1 MGISLSRS
9 LVMFEKILVA
19 NRGEI
24 AIRVLRACREM
35 GIHTVAVFSEAD
47 RTALHT
53 RYSDEAYCIGPP
65 PAQESYLDIDRII
78 EVARKSGAQAI
89 HPGYGFLAENP
100 LFAERCEKERIKL
113 IGPSSYAMRT
123 MGSKTLARKTVQA
136 AGVPVVPG
144 TLEPVS
150 TEEEALQVAQK
161 IGFPVMLKA
170 TAGGGG
176 KGLRLVKNASEL
188 RSSLR
193 MARSEAKSA
202 FADDSVYVEKYIEST
217 RHVEIQILGDQYG
230 NYVHLCERECS
241 IQRRH
246 QKVIEESPSV
256 IISPEIRGAMGTVAI
271 EAARAVRYEG
281 AGTCEFLVDTDRN
294 FYFLE
299 MNTRLQVEHPITEM
313 VTGIDIVKEQI
324 LLAAGEELTIR
335 QEDVKQAGHAIECRI
350 YAEDPDR
357 SFLPCP
363 GLITSLRVPGGPGVR
378 DDSGVYAGFEI
389 PIHYDPII
397 SKLIAWGRDRTEA
410 IARMKCALSA
420 YVVTGVK
427 TTIPFHIR
435 VMNNRHFIEG
445 DIDTNFIDN
454 VFFKEEDKSRFDGEE
469 IALITAAIHLYTEE
483 RKRAANHVSENN
495 AGPVSMWKYSTRP
508 GIHKIWRVRQ

>member
-1 MGISLSRS
+1 VFQKVLI
-9 LVMFEKILVA
+9 A

-24 AIRVLRACREM
+24 AVRVLRACKEM
-35 GIHTVAVFSEAD
+35 GIPTVAVFSEVD

-53 RYSDEAYCIGPP
+53 RYSDEAYFIGPP
-65 PAQESYLDIDRII
+65 PARESYLDIDKII
-78 EVARKSGAQAI
+78 DVAIKSGAQAI

-100 LFAERCEKERIKL
+100 LFAERCEREGIKL
-113 IGPSSYAMRT
+113 IGPSAYAMRT
-123 MGSKTLARKTVQA
+123 MGSKTVARKTVRA

-144 TLEPVS
+144 TLEPLL
-150 TEEEALQVAQK
+150 TEKEVFKAAQE

-176 KGLRLVKNASEL
+176 KGLRLVKNASDL

-193 MARSEAKSA
+193 MVRSEAKSA
-202 FADDSVYVEKYIEST
+202 FSDDSVYVERYIEST
-217 RHVEIQILGDQYG
+217 RHVEIQILGDRYG
-230 NYVHLCERECS
+230 DYVHLCERECS

-256 IISPEIRGAMGTVAI
+256 IITPEIREAMGKVAI

-281 AGTCEFLVDTDRN
+281 VGTCEFLLDRGRN

-324 LLAAGEELTIR
+324 RLAAGEKLAIR
-335 QEDVKQAGHAIECRI
+335 QEDVKQTGHAIECRI

-357 SFLPCP
+357 NFLPCP

-378 DDSGVYAGFEI
+378 DDSGVYAGFEV

-397 SKLIAWGRDRTEA
+397 SKLVAWGKDRTEA
-410 IARMKCALSA
+410 VARMKRALSV

-427 TTIPFHIR
+427 TTVPFHIR
-435 VMNNRHFIEG
+435 VMNNPHFLDG
-445 DIDTNFIDN
+445 NFDTNFIDN
-454 VFFKEEDKSRFDGEE
+454 VFFREEEE
-469 IALITAAIHLYTEE
+469 RKLRSEEAALITAAIHVYVEE
-483 RKRAANHVSENN
+483 RKRAANHASVDG
-495 AGPVSMWKYSTRP
+495 AGPISMWKYSTRP
-508 GIHKIWRVRQ
+508 GMMRKIQ